1 MDVTRSR
8 RLGAAF
14 WMVVFAAALGSVVLE
29 APRLGLFAFA
39 AAVVVSLATVVMS
52 KLSREERV
60 VQPVTYRIVA
70 GVTLVTALAGGTIA
84 LMPRASEPSQMLGVF
99 FALTAFLAYR
109 ALVARGPR
117 CAMLAVVTAM
127 WLWIPFFAVTV
138 IGRYQRAPHHWSE
151 LASTDVLRVLLLLLP
166 VLAIAALLGFT
177 PRRDELP
184 DMRVVR

>member
-1 MDVTRSR
+1 M
-8 RLGAAF
+8 
-14 WMVVFAAALGSVVLE
+14 
-29 APRLGLFAFA
+29 
-39 AAVVVSLATVVMS
+39 
-52 KLSREERV
+52 
-60 VQPVTYRIVA
+60 
-70 GVTLVTALAGGTIA
+70 TALAGGAIA
-84 LMPRASEPSQMLGVF
+84 LVPRASEPSRILGVF
-99 FALTAFLAYR
+99 FALTAFIAYR

-117 CAMLAVVTAM
+117 RAMLAVVTAM

-138 IGRYQRAPHHWSE
+138 IGCKCRYERAPHHWSE